1 MDPDP
6 NVLPSYLSDSDPA
19 YDSGSEVHLFDDY
32 DMFGPEDNPNEIV
45 VTCLNSLY
53 GSEGSFDSIT
63 LPAPDLAQPSA
74 NDVKPLDWNSNDEA
88 VTSLQDVINTY
99 GDSGHDSD
107 MSSVGLVCHLS
118 RWSNPG
124 NSYII

>member
-19 YDSGSEVHLFDDY
+19 YDSGLEVHLFNDY

-88 VTSLQDVINTY
+88 ETSLQDVINTY

-118 RWSNPG
+118 C
-124 NSYII
+124 